1 MGDRSAADVC
11 REAGI
16 PAPAFS
22 SIRAGKNP
30 LIERAARIAA
40 AVGLELFVRRQCEVI
55 DERSLHIAIEW
66 EGGRDVGLDL
76 QSGDAAELAARLA
89 RAYSNFSAALEPDV
103 TGDPDMLYGMTLKW
117 LETGVLAPVYK
128 HEDKAGFGSR
138 PTTMLTAKVFRKAV
152 ENALGG
158 RSASALCGA
167 AGLQAN
173 AIAELRKKKRPAL
186 ERAVAIA
193 AAVGLELCV
202 RRKGEVIDFRP
213 LHLAIEWERL
223 PGPTLDLNVFG
234 SVVIARRLV
243 KTYTR
248 MAESFEA
255 RLQADPDV
263 VFNLLHQE
271 LFK

>member
-11 REAGI
+11 RQAGI

-22 SIRAGKNP
+22 SIRSGKKP
-30 LIERAARIAA
+30 LLDRAARVAA
-40 AVGLELFVRRQCEVI
+40 AVGLELFVRRHGEVI

-89 RAYSNFSAALEPDV
+89 RAYSYFSAALEPDV

-117 LETGVLAPVYK
+117 LETGVLAPVYR
-128 HEDKAGFGSR
+128 HEDKAGFGSLR
-138 PTTMLTAKVFRKAV
+138 FTMLTTKVFRKAV
-152 ENALGG
+152 ENALGS
-158 RSASALCGA
+158 RSAAKLSRA
-167 AGLQAN
+167 AGLPVN
-173 AIAELRKKKRPAL
+173 TISGLRKKNKPTL
-186 ERAVAIA
+186 DRAVAIA
-193 AAVGLELCV
+193 AAVGLDLCV

-223 PGPTLDLNVFG
+223 PGPTLDTSVF
-234 SVVIARRLV
+234 SSLVIARRLV
-243 KTYTR
+243 ATYTR
-248 MAESFEA
+248 MAKSFDA
-255 RLQADPDV
+255 HLLADPDV